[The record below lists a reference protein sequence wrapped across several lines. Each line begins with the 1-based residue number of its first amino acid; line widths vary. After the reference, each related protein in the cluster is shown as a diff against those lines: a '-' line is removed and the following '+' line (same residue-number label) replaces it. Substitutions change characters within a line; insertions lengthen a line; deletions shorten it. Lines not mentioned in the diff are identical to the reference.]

1 MTKKIK
7 GVTISVSVYFAAL
20 LTFLF
25 ALFPCGYAPL
35 GLLCCVLHEMG
46 HLIFIRICGG
56 KVKAINF
63 GIYGMRITPAA
74 NLNLSPLKEAAV
86 CSGGPLVNLILFL
99 LSFFIQSHAF
109 AAINIAMALFN
120 LLPIESTDGGN
131 ILYNVLIYKTSEE
144 KAKTTL
150 KILSAVFLFFIFVL
164 GFIILF
170 KTKYNF
176 TLLIVAVYLTARFLY
191 S

>member
-1 MTKKIK
+1 MIKKIR

-25 ALFPCGYAPL
+25 ALFPGGYAPL
-35 GLLCCVLHEMG
+35 GLLCCVLHETG
-46 HLIFIRICGG
+46 HLIFIKFCGG
-56 KVKAINF
+56 KIKAINF
-63 GIYGMRITPAA
+63 GVYGMRITPAA

-86 CSGGPLVNLILFL
+86 CFGGPLVNLILFS
-99 LSFFIQSHAF
+99 LSFLAESRAF
-109 AAINIAMALFN
+109 AAINLAMALFN

-131 ILYNVLIYKTSEE
+131 ILYNILMYKTGEE
-144 KAKTTL
+144 KAKAAL
-150 KILSAVFLFFIFVL
+150 KIMSAVFLFFVYIL

-176 TLLIVAVYLTARFLY
+176 TLLIVAVYLTARFLH